1 MKKLAP
7 SSVGS
12 KTVAVS
18 EDDLDRYPFSGCSII
33 IRMLRSALHDNAGT
47 LLARLDE
54 ELLKLGRFMGAI
66 MLLYGLCRTTRYD
79 MQRFIDRW
87 EVPLTF
93 LTEEDGI
100 IADDCFGAVLGGR
113 KKYLATMKEN
123 KGTIFI
129 TTG

>member
-1 MKKLAP
+1 LLVLDSLEGQLLMKKLAP

-54 ELLKLGRFMGAI
+54 ELLKLGRFMGAF
-66 MLLYGLCRTTRYD
+66 MLLYGLCRTTR
-79 MQRFIDRW
+79 
-87 EVPLTF
+87 
-93 LTEEDGI
+93 
-100 IADDCFGAVLGGR
+100 
-113 KKYLATMKEN
+113 
-123 KGTIFI
+123 
-129 TTG
+129 